1 MSIASHRSVSTE
13 HSRASHRSAATRRV
27 ISSQRIASPKW
38 IGLSSHI
45 ASDVCSIVFQR
56 HDGMQSSYRP
66 EHEAQ
71 SIALSTKIRKPLSE
85 HGPDQPGPALPR
97 QPIVFRYMYPIL
109 SPNREHRLAA
119 HRIAAPQCIPAQHR
133 IASQRRNVTI
143 HRIAAPQRNVP

>member
-13 HSRASHRSAATRRV
+13 HSSASHRSAATRRV
-27 ISSQRIASPKW
+27 ISSQRIASPEW

-85 HGPDQPGPALPR
+85 HGPDQPGLPR
-97 QPIVFRYMYPIL
+97 PRQAPPSRSSQAQP
-109 SPNREHRLAA
+109 SPSQ
-119 HRIAAPQCIPAQHR
+119 P
-133 IASQRRNVTI
+133 ASQQASMAASQAARQPASQQARLWNVESFKQGPQ
-143 HRIAAPQRNVP
+143 APRQ